1 MSSTADKEN
10 LLWLNRLHVV
20 YKIMICAGIA
30 TGLSWLTPFPHTHLS
45 GLSHIM
51 LGWDGFCFLLLL
63 FYWHSFFTT
72 PQLHI
77 RKQAAKEDPSRAIIF
92 SIILISTFA
101 SMLAVILLLTAK
113 NQSPAVKEL
122 HLPIAI
128 GAMILSWMLVHTVF
142 AVRYAHLYYGNHA
155 SHPQTHA
162 GGLDFPE
169 DDQPDF
175 LDFAYFSF
183 VLGMTFQV
191 SDVSVTSKKIRRWA
205 LWHGLIAFAYN
216 TVIVALTINI
226 IAGLGG

>member
-1 MSSTADKEN
+1 MNDTADKKN
-10 LLWLNRLHVV
+10 LSWFNRLHIA
-20 YKIMICAGIA
+20 YKIMICAVIA
-30 TGLSWLTPFPHTHLS
+30 TGLSWLIPFPHTHLAA
-45 GLSHIM
+45 LSHIM

-77 RKQAAKEDPSRAIIF
+77 RKQAAKEDPSRTVIF
-92 SIILISTFA
+92 FIILISTFV
-101 SMLAVILLLTAK
+101 SMLAVILLLTTKKQEPVA
-113 NQSPAVKEL
+113 KEL

-128 GAMILSWMLVHTVF
+128 TAMILSWALVHTVF
-142 AVRYAHLYYGNHA
+142 AVRYAHLYYSNHI
-155 SHPQTHA
+155 SHSQTHA
-162 GGLDFPE
+162 GGMDFPE
-169 DDQPDF
+169 EDKPDF

-205 LWHGLIAFAYN
+205 LWHGLIAFGYN

-226 IAGLGG
+226 IAGLGE